1 MDGWQETY
9 YRTEEDF
16 KACKNKVLPY
26 AVNCMERQRI
36 GLLTTPL
43 REAGFTYAVTCHGL
57 PNQMTSFLI
66 NLEFKKYAK
75 ILYPIHF
82 ECVNDRVYT
91 IEEFLDEILYK
102 SK

>member
-1 MDGWQETY
+1 MDGWNETY

-16 KACKNKVLPY
+16 KGRKNKVLPY
-26 AVNCMERQRI
+26 VVNCMSRQRI
-36 GLLTTPL
+36 GLLTNPL
-43 REAGFTYAVTCHGL
+43 REAGFTYAVTCHGI
-57 PNQMTSFLI
+57 PNQMTSFLV

-75 ILYPIHF
+75 IHYPIKF

-91 IEEFLDEILYK
+91 IEEFLEEVLYK